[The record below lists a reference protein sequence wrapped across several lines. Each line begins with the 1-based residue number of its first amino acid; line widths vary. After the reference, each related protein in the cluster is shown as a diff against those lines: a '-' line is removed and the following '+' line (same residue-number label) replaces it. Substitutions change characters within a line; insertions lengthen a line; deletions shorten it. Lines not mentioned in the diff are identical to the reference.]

1 MTHKELT
8 ERAVK
13 WLKRHSNNTKIPNCS
28 TIASE
33 IASNTTSGEIPDV
46 LGWCYWTSVL
56 IETKVSRSDF
66 LRDFKKPFRQFADI
80 GMGEFRYYICPKD
93 LIKVE
98 EVPEDWGLL
107 YCNEK
112 GKIETIK
119 LANRQQANLQC
130 ERTILL
136 SLVRRAKSSACA

>member
-8 ERAVK
+8 EKASK

-33 IASNTTSGEIPDV
+33 ITSTTSNGEIPDV
-46 LGWCYWTSVL
+46 IGWCSWASVL
-56 IETKVSRSDF
+56 IEVKISRSDF
-66 LRDFKKPFRQFADI
+66 LLDSKKLFRRFADI
-80 GMGEFRYYICPKD
+80 GMGEFRYYICPND
-93 LIKVE
+93 FIKVE
-98 EVPEDWGLL
+98 EMPEHWGLL
-107 YCNEK
+107 YCDEK

-119 LANRQQANLQC
+119 IANRQQANLQC

-136 SLVRRAKSSACA
+136 SLVRRAKSSA